1 MEQTK
6 PASPPMQTAQG
17 KTHFHRKAVT
27 ATFLRRTRHFAPGLR
42 SAANVIR
49 KIIKGVVICALATGI
64 LRADDWLEF
73 KNGERVAGHHVKT
86 ESGVI
91 FFQSTRFGE
100 LQIPAD
106 EARVTSG
113 PMSAGPPSSTGAAG
127 GALASAFVTKISTPE
142 STAAPPAIATQ
153 ERHKWKGR
161 IDTLFDFVWDNH
173 NTNRE
178 TKVQGNAER
187 ISRKEHYLAYLN
199 IDYLYNQNLLV
210 QDHLESKF
218 TWEHQLSHSLYSIA
232 EPDYLHEIRQTRIDQ
247 YQVRTGL
254 GTQLFQTDRS
264 QVRVAVLAYFS
275 RLDIPAAHSRTY
287 DVYPTVRL
295 DSEWEIWHGLKFK
308 QEGNAYYI
316 PNSGTGGVDNTLSL
330 VKDLFGGVTLTLQ
343 HEYHHEEITN
353 ASITRNELKLLL
365 GYAF

>member
-1 MEQTK
+1 
-6 PASPPMQTAQG
+6 MQTGQG
-17 KTHFHRKAVT
+17 KIHSHWKPMVAI
-27 ATFLRRTRHFAPGLR
+27 FLRRKRHFARGLR
-42 SAANVIR
+42 SAADVIH
-49 KIIKGVVICALATGI
+49 KIIKGVVICALAAGV

-73 KNGERVAGHHVKT
+73 KNGERVAGHYVKT
-86 ESGVI
+86 DGDMI

-100 LQIPAD
+100 LHVSTD
-106 EARVTSG
+106 EARVQFS
-113 PMSAGPPSSTGAAG
+113 PPPPSPVSVTGAAASAMAS
-127 GALASAFVTKISTPE
+127 ALAARIAATE

-173 NTNRE
+173 NTSRE

-187 ISRKEHYLAYLN
+187 LSGKEHYLAYLN
-199 IDYLYNQNLLV
+199 IDYLYNQNTLV
-210 QDHLESKF
+210 QDRLEGKF

-232 EPDYLHEIRQTRIDQ
+232 EPDYLHEIRQTRIHQ

-287 DVYPTVRL
+287 DVYPAVRL

-316 PNSGTGGVDNTLSL
+316 PSSGTGGVDNTLSL
-330 VKDLFGGVTLTLQ
+330 VKDLFGGITLTLQ